1 VKKMRSITE
10 HLGAINDANSSL
22 KAIEALLAMAS
33 NRSLRQEEIEKADSE
48 IKTISNILFQLA

>member
-1 VKKMRSITE
+1 MRSITE